1 MKEDCKYEKA
11 EQKLVRNEFLY
22 NGLCCG
28 KYDFPIIRKQAIG
41 VDEISLIS
49 YCDIK
54 KGEKGN
60 AEKTVHFFTYDWK
73 FEKVYENAEEEL
85 QKLSEFY
92 CVLSPD
98 FSLFTNMP
106 RALQIE
112 SVFKN
117 RWCGAFWQSKGLRVI
132 PTVSWSDEKS
142 FDFCFEGIERGS
154 VVAVCTYYCENC
166 EEEFMAG
173 YNVML
178 EKINPRAILC
188 YDEPFPS
195 MRGNVIEFLP
205 TAFEWTKNL
214 SPKELLQFK
223 WEKQNK
229 NVIGLNP
236 ADFKYF
242 KYKDP
247 HAPVDIGVCDV
258 CGRPVAVDAGG
269 NAECGNCGWVQD
281 EIHRN
286 DPDSVIYP
294 DLVSLNKA
302 RKLYKQGKPFKPDFD
317 DFLEALY
324 SYSEMEFKY
333 GGVQY
338 EVFRTDNGIWFCSPT
353 TRREFKT
360 RRDFIEEAN
369 INGAPLKLIW
379 NSVTDVD
386 YGM

>member
-1 MKEDCKYEKA
+1 
-11 EQKLVRNEFLY
+11 
-22 NGLCCG
+22 
-28 KYDFPIIRKQAIG
+28 
-41 VDEISLIS
+41 
-49 YCDIK
+49 
-54 KGEKGN
+54 
-60 AEKTVHFFTYDWK
+60 
-73 FEKVYENAEEEL
+73 
-85 QKLSEFY
+85 
-92 CVLSPD
+92 
-98 FSLFTNMP
+98 
-106 RALQIE
+106 
-112 SVFKN
+112 
-117 RWCGAFWQSKGLRVI
+117 
-132 PTVSWSDEKS
+132 
-142 FDFCFEGIERGS
+142 
-154 VVAVCTYYCENC
+154 
-166 EEEFMAG
+166 MAG
-173 YNVML
+173 YNAML
-178 EKINPRAILC
+178 EKIKPRAILC

-258 CGRPVAVDAGG
+258 CGRPVAVDASG

-286 DPDSVIYP
+286 NPDSVIYP

-324 SYSEMEFKY
+324 AYSEMEFKY

-338 EVFRTDNGIWFCSPT
+338 EVFRTDNGI
-353 TRREFKT
+353 
-360 RRDFIEEAN
+360 
-369 INGAPLKLIW
+369 
-379 NSVTDVD
+379 
-386 YGM
+386 